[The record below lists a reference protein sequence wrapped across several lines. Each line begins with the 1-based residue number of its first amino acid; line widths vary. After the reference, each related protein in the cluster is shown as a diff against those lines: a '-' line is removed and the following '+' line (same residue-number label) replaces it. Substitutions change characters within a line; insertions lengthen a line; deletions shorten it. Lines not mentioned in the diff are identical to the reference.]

1 MTSVK
6 HHSFYLL
13 VSFFAVL
20 AVAAPVASRAA
31 ANDSLSLTI
40 TPPFFELNVSP
51 NDSWASSI
59 KVVNTNAADLTVYAS
74 VMGFTPSDD
83 QGHGKFLSASSTTND
98 RDALANWIT
107 APKSAVIIPA
117 GGAGEIPFSV
127 VVPSDASPGGHYA
140 AILIG
145 TEPPASGGTGSRV
158 GVSSY
163 ISSLIFVR
171 VAGDIKEEGSIEE
184 FSTAQDL
191 YEDPNV
197 AFTLRFKNSGNVHLR
212 PVGEVEIY
220 NAWGKERGKIDVN
233 QAGDLG
239 YVLPSSTR
247 EFDFEW
253 RGDPSWFDI
262 GPYTAVATLA
272 YGENGSK
279 NVSSTISFWILPIWK
294 LLMVAGGT
302 LFFIIIFVV
311 AIRRYVRRAL
321 TLEISKYGGTPPQ
334 LREVPSPNLH
344 HESMKPKLS
353 LRTLSEPV
361 REGVVDLRKAYEGA
375 VIKDGGEREGFDWGR
390 YLRSLR
396 KYAVAG
402 ILFLLVLLGVLW
414 ISLYIKD
421 LLGNS
426 RPFQVKVDI
435 PGQSTSWTP
444 GISGK

>member
-1 MTSVK
+1 MITKSR
-6 HHSFYLL
+6 
-13 VSFFAVL
+13 AVL
-20 AVAAPVASRAA
+20 ALIFSLAALACVAPAASHAA
-31 ANDSLSLTI
+31 SDSLSLTI

-51 NDSWASSI
+51 GDAWASSV
-59 KVVNTNAADLTVYAS
+59 KVVNTNATDLTVYAS
-74 VMGFTPSDD
+74 VVGFAPSDE
-83 QGHGKFLSASSTTND
+83 QGHGKFLDAATTAAD

-107 APKSAVIIPA
+107 AVKGPVLIPA
-117 GGAGEIPFSV
+117 GAAGEIPFSV
-127 VVPSDASPGGHYA
+127 AVPSDAAPGGHYA

-145 TEPPASGGTGSRV
+145 TEPSTSGQTGSRV

-163 ISSLIFVR
+163 ISSLVFVR

-184 FSTAQDL
+184 FSTAHDL
-191 YEDPNV
+191 YQDADV
-197 AFTLRFKNSGNVHLR
+197 SFALRFKNFGNVHLR
-212 PVGEVEIY
+212 PIGEVEIY

-233 QAGDLG
+233 QTGDLG

-294 LLMVAGGT
+294 LLVAAAGT
-302 LFFIIIFVV
+302 IFFVIIFII

-321 TLEISKYGGTPPQ
+321 NLEMSKYGPRTSGTSRTPLPEWAEEPEMPRSK
-334 LREVPSPNLH
+334 LRA
-344 HESMKPKLS
+344 
-353 LRTLSEPV
+353 LSEPV
-361 REGVVDLRKAYEGA
+361 REGVLDLRKAYEGA
-375 VIKDGGEREGFDWGR
+375 VIKEGDEGEKFDWGR
-390 YLRSLR
+390 YFRALR

-402 ILFLLVLLGVLW
+402 ILFLLVILGILW

-421 LLGNS
+421 LLGQAGH
-426 RPFQVKVDI
+426 FK
-435 PGQSTSWTP
+435 
-444 GISGK
+444 